1 MTAVPPRPIAAS
13 PRLPAALRGRLRLPV
28 IAAPMFL
35 ISGPE
40 MVVACCRSGIVGSFP
55 ALNPRT
61 TEDLDGWLGQVG
73 AALGPDD
80 APFAVNL
87 IVHKSN
93 PRLAEDLEVIAR
105 HRVPIVIT
113 SLGAASDVVEAV
125 HAYGGVVFHDVI
137 SRRHAEKAAAAGVD
151 GLILVSAGAGGHAGT
166 LSPFALLA
174 EARQVFDGPLILAGA
189 LSTGAHVAGARAM
202 GADLCYMGTR
212 FIATEE
218 CRADAAYKAML
229 AEARAQD
236 IVYTPA
242 VSGVAANFLRQ
253 SLEEAGLD
261 PKALPE
267 DRKLDFAEKSE
278 ARAWKTIWSAGHGV
292 GSITDAPPVGVL
304 IDRLEA
310 EYRQAVAALCDGAG

>member
-1 MTAVPPRPIAAS
+1 MTAVSSLPIVQSA
-13 PRLPAALRGRLRLPV
+13 RLPAALKGRLRMPV
-28 IAAPMFL
+28 VAAPMFL

-40 MVVACCRSGIVGSFP
+40 LVIACCKAGIVGSFP

-61 TEDLDGWLGQVG
+61 TEELDAWLTRVN

-93 PRLAEDLEVIAR
+93 PRLAEDLKVLAK

-113 SLGAASDVVEAV
+113 SLGAVVDVVDAV
-125 HAYGGVVFHDVI
+125 HAYGGVVFHDI
-137 SRRHAEKAAAAGVD
+137 IGRRHAEKAAQAGVD
-151 GLILVSAGAGGHAGT
+151 GLILVAAGAGGHAGT
-166 LSPFALLA
+166 VSPFALLS
-174 EARQVFDGPLILAGA
+174 EAREVFDGPLLLAGA
-189 LSTGAHVAGARAM
+189 LSTGAHLAAARAM

-218 CRADAAYKAML
+218 CAADAAYKDMVTQ
-229 AEARAQD
+229 ARAQD

-253 SLEEAGLD
+253 SLEAAGLD

-292 GSITDAPPVGVL
+292 GAIQDAPSVAVL
-304 IDRLEA
+304 VERLER
-310 EYRQAVAALCDGAG
+310 EYRAALGGLCGG